1 MVVYQRRNNTLEAKH
16 IIEEAMT
23 AALLRKCNACSK
35 PFLKEEGCNKMICP
49 CGNMQCYICSETIN
63 GYEHFNRR
71 QIGTE
76 EVLCPMYDDTEQ
88 RLEREIAVAQEEA
101 LNEVIGRRGSRLR
114 EEEVIVDTELVT
126 KLGRLRLDKRG
137 VAGNLEAEDEDDFDE
152 EMILYQVPEVKRN
165 PNLRHYNHRQP
176 KECIIS

>member
-16 IIEEAMT
+16 IVEEAMT
-23 AALLRKCNACSK
+23 AALLRKCNSCGK
-35 PFLKEEGCNKMICP
+35 PFLKEDGCNKMICP

-71 QIGTE
+71 QVGTE

-88 RLEREIAVAQEEA
+88 RLEREVAVAQEEA
-101 LNEVIGRRGSRLR
+101 LIEVIGRRGSKLR
-114 EEEVIVDTELVT
+114 KEEVVVDRELVT
-126 KLGRLRLDKRG
+126 KLGRLRLDNEG
-137 VAGNLEAEDEDDFDE
+137 MPGNLEGIDEDDFDE
-152 EMILYQVPEVKRN
+152 MILNQAPEVKRN
-165 PNLRHYNHRQP
+165 PDLRHYNHRQA